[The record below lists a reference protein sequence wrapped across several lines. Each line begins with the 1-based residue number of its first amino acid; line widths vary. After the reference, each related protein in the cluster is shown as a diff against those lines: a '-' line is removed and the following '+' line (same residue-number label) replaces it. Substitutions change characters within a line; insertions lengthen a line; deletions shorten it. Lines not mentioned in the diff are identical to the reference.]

1 VSGVEEEA
9 AEFRRPIDFQSNDR
23 FRRIAGI
30 GPVYEA
36 LEDKGAFVR
45 VRIVDTDEAFDY
57 RKDDAE
63 LDPAP

>member
-9 AEFRRPIDFQSNDR
+9 GEFHRPIDVRAPDR

-36 LEDKGAFVR
+36 VEDRGEFVR

-57 RKDDAE
+57 RKADAE
-63 LDPAP
+63 LDPPA

>member
-1 VSGVEEEA
+1 MSAVEEEPV
-9 AEFRRPIDFQSNDR
+9 EFRRPFDLDGPDR

-36 LEDKGAFVR
+36 VEDRGEFLH

-57 RKDDAE
+57 RKADAE
-63 LDPAP
+63 LDPPA